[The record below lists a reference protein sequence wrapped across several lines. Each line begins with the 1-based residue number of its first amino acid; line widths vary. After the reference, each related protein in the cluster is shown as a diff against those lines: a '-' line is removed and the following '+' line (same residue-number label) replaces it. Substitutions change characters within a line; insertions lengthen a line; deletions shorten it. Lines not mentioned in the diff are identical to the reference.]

1 MLVDPQAQHGCE
13 HASCGPLRRSRVGD
27 NALVT
32 IVGKS
37 WGCGKNQLRDE
48 KLDKNDCDV
57 GDIRA
62 CNVKAA

>member
-1 MLVDPQAQHGCE
+1 
-13 HASCGPLRRSRVGD
+13 LRRCRVGD

-48 KLDKNDCDV
+48 KLDENDCDM
-57 GDIRA
+57 GDLRA